1 MKKVKKTKIYLAI
14 TAVLFIVL
22 GVLFIVKP
30 MAGIV
35 SVAWMVGL
43 LMLISGVC
51 TLFFSLRHEAIMPN
65 AGSTT
70 LMSVLQVVLGL
81 VFLLNRGITVATII
95 IMFGMWIAVEGI
107 QLAVLSF
114 EYKRYGMK
122 GWWLMTLLGGC
133 SVVLGV
139 YALLHPVATSA
150 TISVLVGIAVIANGI
165 SRLVAFSGI
174 SKVQKKVEGAKERM
188 DNFLK
193 EYKD

>member
-22 GVLFIVKP
+22 GGLFIIKP
-30 MAGIV
+30 LEGMI
-35 SVAWMVGL
+35 SVAWLVGL

-81 VFLLNRGITVATII
+81 MFLFNRGLTVAMLII
-95 IMFGMWIAVEGI
+95 VFGLWIVVEGI

-114 EYKRYGMK
+114 EYKKYGMK
-122 GWWLMTLLGGC
+122 GWWLMLILGIC
-133 SVVLGV
+133 SVILGV
-139 YALLHPVATSA
+139 YALFHPLATGA
-150 TISVLVGIAVIANGI
+150 TISVLVGVAIIANGI

-174 SKVQKKVEGAKERM
+174 SKVQKRIEGAKERM
-188 DNFLK
+188 DTFLK
-193 EYKD
+193 EYRD